1 MFAHKLMPFI
11 VGLGLLV
18 VGCGTTE
25 EQQAPSGTPDPILT
39 AGKLGGHVPLGG
51 GATGFKLLRSEQS
64 ACKGHESGPYDGPT
78 NGTTLKA
85 TLQAGGAL
93 ELVHV
98 DVSENCA
105 AKIAATVQ
113 VNGSSILM
121 VETITNPQEQADCM
135 CKFDVTAVVAGL
147 APGTYQVSA
156 QSPEGQLTGPVSITI
171 PPSPLQP
178 SLQSACKKGAG
189 GENGPLGASLKT
201 SLQGSTLTVE
211 HDDVQANCAAKLAMS
226 VTVVAP
232 SAGKP
237 GSIHIVDVV
246 TNPNEQANCFCVYDL
261 STSIS
266 NLASG
271 SYELTATGP
280 DGSVTGPVTIFVP

>member
-1 MFAHKLMPFI
+1 MFAHKLMPF
-11 VGLGLLV
+11 VLGLGLLA
-18 VGCGTTE
+18 VGCGTGE
-25 EQQAPSGTPDPILT
+25 ESKLPSGTPP
-39 AGKLGGHVPLGG
+39 
-51 GATGFKLLRSEQS
+51 GATVTPTPDPPVQAVKLLRAEQS
-64 ACKGHESGPYDGPT
+64 ACKGHEGVYDGPT
-78 NGTTLKA
+78 SGTTLKA

-98 DVSENCA
+98 DVTENCA

-113 VNGSSILM
+113 VTGTTILM

-171 PPSPLQP
+171 PPSPLLP

-211 HDDVQANCAAKLAMS
+211 HLDVQANCAAKLAMS

-246 TNPNEQANCFCVYDL
+246 QNPNEQANCICIYDL
-261 STSIS
+261 STSIGG
-266 NLASG
+266 LAPG

-280 DGSVTGPVTIFVP
+280 EGDVTGPITVVIP